1 MPHVETPGRN
11 PLIYTAMDILD
22 FTFFINQPHHFI
34 SGGWQAVFIV
44 WVYVCG
50 NFQQTANLLFPRTA
64 VPWLSLILTFEMH
77 SSALKSIIVFY
88 SSNVIKKWSRP

>member
-34 SGGWQAVFIV
+34 SVGWQAVFIV

-64 VPWLSLILTFEMH
+64 GFWRECRTVTLIDFDLWN
-77 SSALKSIIVFY
+77 ALVCLKINHCFLLQ
-88 SSNVIKKWSRP
+88 